1 MRGFVPPQHT
11 PTHTQHHN
19 KRTNERTNERT
30 KQNSY
35 AAYLYTEEGRNDIF
49 GPRWPK
55 LAPNAFRSLAREK
68 EAKKRVKAALG
79 KLDSEGWVHLETG
92 AVACLEE
99 EEEEVDQ
106 AKKAAAAAA
115 AAAVALEEGRLA
127 SVEEPAGGGARVDS
141 ADLNS

>member
-1 MRGFVPPQHT
+1 MALYLQQTRSHT
-11 PTHTQHHN
+11 HPTPN
-19 KRTNERTNERT
+19 KQTKQTNERTNE
-30 KQNSY
+30 QNSY

-49 GPRWPK
+49 SPRWPK

-79 KLDSEGWVHLETG
+79 KVDSEGWVHLETG
-92 AVACLEE
+92 AVACLER

-127 SVEEPAGGGARVDS
+127 SVEEPAGGGARG
-141 ADLNS
+141 